1 MIQGRRSQS
10 LEILSDDLRSMS
22 LSTPS
27 SPSPRP
33 PTAASAA
40 SMEAKLS
47 TGSHRGHVHF
57 LSSSAENGN
66 TPNNADIVR
75 NMVEE
80 FGWESIFFS
89 TLQLRDVIFRMSL
102 LVR

>member
-33 PTAASAA
+33 PTAAS
-40 SMEAKLS
+40 EAKLS

-57 LSSSAENGN
+57 LSSSASNGN

-89 TLQLRDVIFRMSL
+89 TLQLRDVICRMSL

>member
-40 SMEAKLS
+40 SEAKLS

-57 LSSSAENGN
+57 LSSSASNGN

-80 FGWESIFFS
+80 FG
-89 TLQLRDVIFRMSL
+89 
-102 LVR
+102 